1 MPPTPSLRAHDD
13 YHLEPI
19 FHRYDVDA
27 ILAKLLAGKPTTC
40 HFGTCLTEVLN
51 VFNILVR
58 GGPTDVSVMLTF
70 EEIKYLCLAAR

>member
-1 MPPTPSLRAHDD
+1 MPPTASLRAHDD

-27 ILAKLLAGKPTTC
+27 ILAKLLAGKPTMC
-40 HFGTCLTEVLN
+40 LWEKCLTEVLN
-51 VFNILVR
+51 IFTMAVR

>member
-27 ILAKLLAGKPTTC
+27 ILAKLLAGKSSRPLKIC
-40 HFGTCLTEVLN
+40 FARVLAKA
-51 VFNILVR
+51 FIFLVR

>member
-1 MPPTPSLRAHDD
+1 MPLTPSLRAHDD

-27 ILAKLLAGKPTTC
+27 IIAKLLAGRSTTC
-40 HFGTCLTEVLN
+40 HFGTCLTEVFN
-51 VFNILVR
+51 VSNILVR